1 MESKLSVQFYN
12 VYPLHCLAWV
22 EVVVGSSEVTVVGGS
37 EVSVVGGSEVTVG
50 GS

>member
-1 MESKLSVQFYN
+1 MSSIL
-12 VYPLHCLAWV
+12 YPLQCLPWL

-37 EVSVVGGSEVTVG
+37 EVTVVGGSEVSVG